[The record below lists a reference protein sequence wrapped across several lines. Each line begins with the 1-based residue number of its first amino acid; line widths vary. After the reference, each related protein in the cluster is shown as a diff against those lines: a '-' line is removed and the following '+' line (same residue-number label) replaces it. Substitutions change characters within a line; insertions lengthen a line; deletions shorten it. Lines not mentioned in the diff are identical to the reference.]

1 MMHDEEPLADD
12 AGLSRDERPSRSSRK
27 RAALAAQKLG
37 EALVHLKPAELDALG
52 LPEELRSALAEA
64 RRLKSRAALARQR
77 QYIGRLMRDVDPEP
91 LERALA
97 ARPGSRAPRA
107 KMPR

>member
-1 MMHDEEPLADD
+1 MAREEDPFEEVEKLP
-12 AGLSRDERPSRSSRK
+12 RDERPSRSSRK

-37 EALVHLKPAELDALG
+37 EALLQLKPAELDALG
-52 LPEELRSALAEA
+52 LPEELRAALAEA
-64 RRLKSRAALARQR
+64 RRLTSRAALARQR

-97 ARPGSRAPRA
+97 ARPGTRLPRA